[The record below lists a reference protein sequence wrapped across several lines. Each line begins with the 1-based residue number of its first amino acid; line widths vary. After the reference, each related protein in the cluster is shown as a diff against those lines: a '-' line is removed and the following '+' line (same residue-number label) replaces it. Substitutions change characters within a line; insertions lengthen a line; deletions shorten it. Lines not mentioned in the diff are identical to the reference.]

1 MDKHVVAFNCPLCQK
16 KGNCIFPVNFD
27 PNDKKLNKICSNV
40 INASLMIQYKIYD
53 NDSNFILLFKHLL
66 ESKGLNSLISFARYE
81 QEKAQRGKVDDFSL
95 GLL

>member
-1 MDKHVVAFNCPLCQK
+1 MDKHVVAFNCPLCHR

-66 ESKGLNSLISFARYE
+66 ESKGLNSLISFTRYE
-81 QEKAQRGKVDDFSL
+81 QEKVQRGKVDDFIL